1 MADTAKEK
9 IFLAQLCTRDMDEYR
24 RYAELAGRL
33 RKHGRVLVNVDTL
46 AEPTPYELPSGGSAW
61 HQYLSHLPGL
71 TKFFPHPALQ
81 PHLPMEHVERNRDL
95 LAAQVAVLEELGLG
109 ASFSGPEPAFW
120 PESFFRE
127 RPDLR
132 GPRVDHPRRST
143 KEEFSPCTDLD
154 EVQEM
159 YRWMVAELRRNVPM
173 LGSFGFRANDVGSGL
188 CWCSALYSGMRGPA
202 HCRDID
208 PGVRVARFVEVL
220 HEGAEQGGGPVRVSF
235 NGNFYNNEVYS
246 IVPKLGENSFLA
258 GWKSDTVGLYG
269 IMASPMRGLL
279 QPLGIIASTARFDD
293 PSVGAFSV
301 SFAPDYRRGME
312 RFETAER
319 VVDLIESSIESPAR
333 TLRERLDALH
343 GLCEAWA
350 GANQADGLF
359 EAFLAFEEAVK
370 LKNAAFPRGCANTC
384 GVTMRHVTR
393 PLVIRPELLTPEEES
408 YFLPHVFNISQHEAR
423 MDYMDMHGGRREINP
438 VLRTAAARL
447 VGAARR
453 FESVAGAP
461 DQELVTQMAGSLR
474 TWALMLRSTCN
485 FAEAQKIRDRNSEAL
500 AGGERTPEKQGS
512 REGDADYLPW
522 NSILRDE
529 LDNTAELLALVE
541 KTGGDLVM
549 TAERADL
556 EDMFVLGPDLAGALR
571 TKMGIMRDHWRD
583 VEKHIAPPL
592 K

>member
-1 MADTAKEK
+1 
-9 IFLAQLCTRDMDEYR
+9 
-24 RYAELAGRL
+24 
-33 RKHGRVLVNVDTL
+33 
-46 AEPTPYELPSGGSAW
+46 
-61 HQYLSHLPGL
+61 
-71 TKFFPHPALQ
+71 
-81 PHLPMEHVERNRDL
+81 
-95 LAAQVAVLEELGLG
+95 
-109 ASFSGPEPAFW
+109 
-120 PESFFRE
+120 
-127 RPDLR
+127 
-132 GPRVDHPRRST
+132 
-143 KEEFSPCTDLD
+143 
-154 EVQEM
+154 
-159 YRWMVAELRRNVPM
+159 
-173 LGSFGFRANDVGSGL
+173 
-188 CWCSALYSGMRGPA
+188 
-202 HCRDID
+202 
-208 PGVRVARFVEVL
+208 
-220 HEGAEQGGGPVRVSF
+220 VSF

-301 SFAPDYRRGME
+301 SFAPAYRRGME

-319 VVDLIESSIESPAR
+319 VIDLIEGCIENPAG
-333 TLRERLDALH
+333 TLRERLNALH

-350 GANQADGLF
+350 GGGGDGQADGLF

-393 PLVIRPELLTPEEES
+393 PLVIRPEILTPEEEA

-423 MDYMDMHGGRREINP
+423 TDYMDMHGGRREINP

-447 VGAARR
+447 AGAARR
-453 FESVAGAP
+453 FESVTGAP
-461 DQELVTQMAGSLR
+461 GQEFGAQMANSLR
-474 TWALMLRSTCN
+474 TWASMLRSTCN
-485 FAEAQKIRDRNSEAL
+485 FAEAQNIRDRNSEVL

-529 LDNTAELLALVE
+529 FDNAAELLALVE

-571 TKMGIMRDHWRD
+571 AKMRIMRDHWRD